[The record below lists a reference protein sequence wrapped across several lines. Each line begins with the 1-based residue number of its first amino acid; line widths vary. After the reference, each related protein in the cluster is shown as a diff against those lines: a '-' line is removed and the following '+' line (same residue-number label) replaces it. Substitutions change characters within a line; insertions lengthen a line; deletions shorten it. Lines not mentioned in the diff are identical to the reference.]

1 MSKIMSLDKQ
11 IEERAKKWFLNS
23 QLPENRRMAKSFFT
37 DNKTQI
43 VKQYLKEHPK
53 VNEEYNE
60 KKKILVK
67 AKIALATAG
76 LVATTLAG
84 TYILNQKEQP
94 QENIVKQE
102 TELNDN
108 FMQKEQEQLEENKY
122 EKFFEEAR
130 EMKNTNKREEYITN
144 QTKQIIVEAYNKE
157 HPDNLIAVDR
167 LETLILEETVLKKTD
182 RLGNTTYERI
192 SQNSVGED
200 LVKIGSIYDFRIDG
214 KTVAVFDSNG
224 DILTD
229 KNVEKQDM
237 SFKEALSLVKQ
248 SEELKDIY
256 RYPSN
261 DYEKGKVEQKYT
273 QIANDYLE
281 NVKDKN
287 ITKNENER

>member
-182 RLGNTTYERI
+182 RLGNITYERI

>member
-130 EMKNTNKREEYITN
+130 EIKNTNKREEYITN